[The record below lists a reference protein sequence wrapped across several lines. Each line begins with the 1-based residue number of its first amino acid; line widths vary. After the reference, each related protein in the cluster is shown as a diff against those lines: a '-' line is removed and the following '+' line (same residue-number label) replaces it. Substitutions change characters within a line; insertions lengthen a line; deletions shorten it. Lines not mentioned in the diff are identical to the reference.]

1 MKILVINGVNLHML
15 GKRKEAH
22 YGAFDLKQ
30 LEDCVT
36 KYAKEKGVETE
47 CFQSNYEG
55 AVVEKI
61 TKNDADGIILNA
73 GAHTHYSYAIA
84 DAVECCGK
92 PVVEVHLSDVENR
105 EDFRK
110 FSVLTRVCVA
120 RFFGKKEKS
129 YYEAVD
135 FLIKNK

>member
-15 GKRKEAH
+15 GKRKEEH
-22 YGAFDLKQ
+22 YGALTLKQ

-36 KYAKEKGVETE
+36 NYAKESGAEVE

-61 TKNDADGIILNA
+61 TQNDADGIILNA

-92 PVVEVHLSDVENR
+92 PVVEVHLSDVEHR
-105 EDFRK
+105 EEFRK
-110 FSVLTRVCVA
+110 FSVLTPVCDA
-120 RFFGKKEKS
+120 RFFGNKEKS
-129 YYEAVD
+129 YYQAVD
-135 FLIKNK
+135 FLINNK

>member
-1 MKILVINGVNLHML
+1 ML
-15 GKRKEAH
+15 GKRKEEH
-22 YGAFDLKQ
+22 YGALTLKQ

-36 KYAKEKGVETE
+36 NYEKERGADVE

-61 TKNDADGIILNA
+61 TQNDADGIILNA

-105 EDFRK
+105 EEFRK
-110 FSVLTRVCVA
+110 FSVLTPVCAA
-120 RFFGKKEKS
+120 RFFGNKEKS
-129 YYEAVD
+129 YCQAVD
-135 FLIKNK
+135 FLIENK

>member
-1 MKILVINGVNLHML
+1 MKILIINGVNLHML
-15 GKRKEAH
+15 GKRKEEH
-22 YGAFDLKQ
+22 YGAMTLEQ
-30 LEDCVT
+30 LEKCVT
-36 KYAKEKGVETE
+36 EYAKKMGAEAE
-47 CFQSNYEG
+47 CFQSSYEG

-61 TKNDADGIILNA
+61 TKNDADAIILNA

-92 PVVEVHLSDVENR
+92 PVVEVHLSDVEHR

-110 FSVLTRVCVA
+110 FSVLTRVSVA

-129 YYEAVD
+129 YYEAID
-135 FLIKNK
+135 FLLKNK